1 MTKCPKCRSDGP
13 LVLTYY
19 TTGTGAICDATCC
32 KCSHIFSVP
41 TQDEIATLR
50 ATIEAKDA
58 EIADLKH
65 DTDELIRVRREVIK
79 RADAAEARV
88 KELENELQK
97 AIAPSDVGGGPLAV
111 AHDRIAALERELAEA
126 YAECRML
133 RTHICEIDKALGAKP
148 GCGGSAIEDITR
160 LTAENAALMN
170 LLSRMRIEIDA
181 TEADNAAL
189 REDRNTLLVFI
200 NSGGTQEDIRAAIDA
215 AKGE

>member
-1 MTKCPKCRSDGP
+1 MDPMQDLPRR
-13 LVLTYY
+13 LRLIYNLT
-19 TTGTGAICDATCC
+19 A
-32 KCSHIFSVP
+32 
-41 TQDEIATLR
+41 
-50 ATIEAKDA
+50 
-58 EIADLKH
+58 
-65 DTDELIRVRREVIK
+65 
-79 RADAAEARV
+79 
-88 KELENELQK
+88 
-97 AIAPSDVGGGPLAV
+97 
-111 AHDRIAALERELAEA
+111 ELAEA

-189 REDRNTLLVFI
+189 RELLYFVSKASCKPTEREFEKWYMI
-200 NSGGTQEDIRAAIDA
+200 HDVYIEKIRAAIDA